1 MNLQIKYRPVSEL
14 VPYANNAR
22 KHDEKNV
29 AEIAAAISK
38 YGFLD
43 PVAVDKNGVLVWGHG
58 RVLAAKQLNISKIPV
73 IALPSDLT
81 DDELKALRLQ
91 HNKLAE
97 KSGWDVDK
105 LAAELD
111 ALDVSG
117 FDVGSIGFSD
127 KELDELLGSLGE
139 LEVPT
144 FAPANPPAP
153 MVQPTPAAP
162 PPNLAA
168 YTTDEIETPEDTAP
182 PSYGPAPQAKQPN
195 ASDDEYSQ
203 FALTMLHDN
212 KRELLDVLNEV
223 RTAHELEKLEDALM
237 LVVRAYKV

>member
-43 PVAVDKNGVLVWGHG
+43 PVAVDKHGVLVWGHG

-105 LAAELD
+105 LAAELG

-117 FDVGSIGFSD
+117 FDISSIGFSTS
-127 KELDELLGSLGE
+127 ELDTLLGEIGE
-139 LEVPT
+139 LEPPS
-144 FAPANPPAP
+144 FAPANPPVAATP
-153 MVQPTPAAP
+153 QPAAP
-162 PPNLAA
+162 PPNLTA
-168 YTTDEIETPEDTAP
+168 YSPPEADELETDD
-182 PSYGPAPQAKQPN
+182 SPQAYDPPPQARQPN

-203 FALTMLHDN
+203 FALTMLHEH
-212 KRELLDVLNEV
+212 KRELLDVLHNV

>member
-1 MNLQIKYRPVSEL
+1 MKLEIKYRAVSAL
-14 VPYANNAR
+14 IPYANNAR

-29 AEIAAAISK
+29 AEIAAAISRF
-38 YGFLD
+38 GFLD
-43 PVAVDKNGVLVWGHG
+43 PVAVDKDGVLVWGHG
-58 RVLAAKQLNISKIPV
+58 RVLAAQRLNITKIPV
-73 IALPSDLT
+73 IELPADLST
-81 DDELKALRLQ
+81 DQLKALRLQ
-91 HNKLAE
+91 HNQLAT

-111 ALDVSG
+111 SLDVSG
-117 FDVGSIGFSD
+117 FDIGSIGFSD
-127 KELDELLGSLGE
+127 KELNDLLGSLDA

-144 FAPANPPAP
+144 FAPANPPVAATP
-153 MVQPTPAAP
+153 QPAAP
-162 PPNLAA
+162 PPNLTA
-168 YTTDEIETPEDTAP
+168 YSPPEADELETDD
-182 PSYGPAPQAKQPN
+182 SPQAYDPPPQARQPN

-212 KRELLDVLNEV
+212 KRELLDVLHNV